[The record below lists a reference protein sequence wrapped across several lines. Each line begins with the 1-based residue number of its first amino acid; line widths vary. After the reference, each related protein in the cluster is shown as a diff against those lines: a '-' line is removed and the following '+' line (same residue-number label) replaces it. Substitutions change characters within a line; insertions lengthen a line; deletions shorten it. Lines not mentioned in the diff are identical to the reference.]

1 MPAADGPRS
10 VFVETV
16 TVPLE
21 DLYGG
26 VERKEL
32 RVGNGSVERYV
43 AAFRRSWLQNR

>member
-16 TVPLE
+16 TVLLE

-26 VERKEL
+26 VEKKEL
-32 RVGNGSVERYV
+32 RVGNGSVERYR
-43 AAFRRSWLQNR
+43 AAFRMSWLRNR